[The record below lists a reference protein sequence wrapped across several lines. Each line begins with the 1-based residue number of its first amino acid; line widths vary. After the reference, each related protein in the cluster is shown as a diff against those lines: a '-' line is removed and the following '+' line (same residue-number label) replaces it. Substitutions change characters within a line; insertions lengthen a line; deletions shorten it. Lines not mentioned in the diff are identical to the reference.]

1 MHGRSCIRLLVMIL
15 TPLLLCGQSARVQ
28 PDFGFPAPHTIPER
42 PEPGFPSRPVLPP
55 GTLGFPQ
62 IARAAGTI
70 FSGTVTAVTR
80 HPATRASAVETV
92 AVSFHVE
99 GAIRGASPGEDLTIS
114 QWMGLWSSGQRYRVG
129 ERLLVFLYPPS
140 KLGLT
145 SCVAAPLGRFAID
158 ATGRI
163 ALSAQQLSALRADP
177 ILAGRSRI
185 RLSDMALAVQRAA
198 EEE

>member
-1 MHGRSCIRLLVMIL
+1 MHGRSCLGLLVVTL
-15 TPLLLCGQSARVQ
+15 TSLLLCGQSARVQ

-55 GTLGFPQ
+55 GTIGFPQ

-80 HPATRASAVETV
+80 RPATRASSVETV
-92 AVSFHVE
+92 AIQFHVE
-99 GAIRGASPGEDLTIS
+99 GAIRGVSPGEDLTIS

-129 ERLLVFLYPPS
+129 ERVLVFLYPPS

-145 SCVAAPLGRFAID
+145 SCVAAPLGRFAVD
-158 ATGRI
+158 SSGRI
-163 ALSAQQLSALRADP
+163 AVSAQQLSALFADP

-185 RLSDMALAVQRAA
+185 RLSDMAMAVHLAAG
-198 EEE
+198 EE

>member
-1 MHGRSCIRLLVMIL
+1 MHGRSCIRLLVVTL

-42 PEPGFPSRPVLPP
+42 PEPGFPARPLPP
-55 GTLGFPQ
+55 GTIGFQQ
-62 IARAAGTI
+62 IVRAAGTI
-70 FSGTVTAVTR
+70 FSGRVTTVTR
-80 HPATRASAVETV
+80 HPATRAGAVETV
-92 AVSFHVE
+92 AISFHVE
-99 GAIRGASPGEDLTIS
+99 GAIRGATPGEDLTIS
-114 QWMGLWSSGQRYRVG
+114 QWMGLWSNGQRYRVG
-129 ERLLVFLYPPS
+129 EHLLVFLYPPS

-158 ATGRI
+158 ASGRI
-163 ALSAQQLSALRADP
+163 ALSAQQLSALRGDP
-177 ILAGRSRI
+177 ILAGKSRV